1 MTPRSAGSVSAD
13 LPFVC
18 RIEDAD
24 ASQPGLFGGKGA
36 GLARMTAAGLPVP
49 PGGVIATE
57 ACRGYGGS
65 LRRSRQRRETE
76 SGGAMTDGF
85 DLREG
90 Q

>member
-49 PGGVIATE
+49 PGESSPPKRVVAMAAVSDGPVKD
-57 ACRGYGGS
+57 G
-65 LRRSRQRRETE
+65 RRRAEER
-76 SGGAMTDGF
+76 
-85 DLREG
+85 
-90 Q
+90 